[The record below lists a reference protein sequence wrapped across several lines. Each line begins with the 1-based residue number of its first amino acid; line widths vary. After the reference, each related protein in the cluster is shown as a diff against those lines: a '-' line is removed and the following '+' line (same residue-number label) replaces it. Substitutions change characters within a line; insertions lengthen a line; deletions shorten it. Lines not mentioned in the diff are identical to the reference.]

1 MVVDIE
7 KIKADIEELELMD
20 VEAKVQE
27 HLAEIREKI
36 EADKNAEIA
45 KLQAILDML
54 PDYEIVEEDEDAECD
69 EDDEEEEN
77 FDDED
82 TDEECE
88 NADEIETLEA

>member
-45 KLQAILDML
+45 KLQAVLDML
-54 PDYEIVEEDEDAECD
+54 PDYEIVEEDED
-69 EDDEEEEN
+69 EDDECE
-77 FDDED
+77 DED
-82 TDEECE
+82 EDFNDEEAEECE
-88 NADEIETLEA
+88 NADETETIEE